1 MEVGTT
7 NVNLSTRSV
16 CSCSQKCGLCSV
28 FVVNKP
34 TTSFLSCSQRDAGD
48 VNSTHDISVLQIIVL
63 RLAVKIHVATVHV
76 LKMP

>member
-28 FVVNKP
+28 LVVNKP

-48 VNSTHDISVLQIIVL
+48 VNSTHDISVLHSNYCSSL
-63 RLAVKIHVATVHV
+63 GDEDTRGDRACS
-76 LKMP
+76 